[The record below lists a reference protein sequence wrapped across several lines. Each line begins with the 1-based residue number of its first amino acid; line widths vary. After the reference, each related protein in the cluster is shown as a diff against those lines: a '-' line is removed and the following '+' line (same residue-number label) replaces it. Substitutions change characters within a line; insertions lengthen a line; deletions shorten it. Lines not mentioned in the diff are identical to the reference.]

1 MSRRLVERDLK
12 KRRHRREKLSKL
24 REKFKLAKTEEEKK
38 RILNKVSKIAPSLKV
53 EDFLASIK

>member
-38 RILNKVSKIAPSLKV
+38 RILNKVSKIAPSLKI
-53 EDFLASIK
+53 EDFLASVK